1 MKVPECISLIFKE
14 TYIELK
20 NVSIFCYQFLKI
32 NMFVLLM
39 QWFQIMK
46 KYYTFWF
53 QMTRCESM

>member
-1 MKVPECISLIFKE
+1 MKVPECISLILKE

-32 NMFVLLM
+32 NLFVLM
-39 QWFQIMK
+39 QWFQIIK

-53 QMTRCESM
+53 HIAHCESM